1 MNRIKIY
8 GERDVE
14 IDRNEGRTT
23 SANLKGFAKTI
34 FQLGATI
41 QLSVNVLDMLGIH
54 LNSVEAAGPLEI
66 IQPAVFFMHVGLTAG
81 LGPLV
86 KHE

>member
-1 MNRIKIY
+1 MHNIKIS
-8 GERDVE
+8 G
-14 IDRNEGRTT
+14 
-23 SANLKGFAKTI
+23 
-34 FQLGATI
+34 
-41 QLSVNVLDMLGIH
+41 LGIH

-66 IQPAVFFMHVGLTAG
+66 IQPAVFFFMHVGLTAG

>member
-14 IDRNEGRTT
+14 IDRNEGQTT

-34 FQLGATI
+34 FQLEATI
-41 QLSVNVLDMLGIH
+41 QLSVNVLDML
-54 LNSVEAAGPLEI
+54 L
-66 IQPAVFFMHVGLTAG
+66 Q
-81 LGPLV
+81 
-86 KHE
+86 